1 MNKSATAPKTAE
13 MATAGEAAAPTTTV
27 KILTLDERV
36 ARALTHPEQFT
47 SFEKLIAAVDEQL
60 DHTDQRARAARARA
74 LDASVQDPAARGAA
88 EDAEFE
94 GARLRDGLAKLKD
107 LEAAARQ
114 REQVER
120 LSAERARV
128 KAIRDKLADD
138 LKTVY
143 LPAAQQLAAL
153 FAAIEKCDEECK
165 RVGLPSVEL
174 AARQIPNFTSNDV
187 RLAAQV
193 RLPQLVVGQHGS
205 AEVWPPKKLP
215 ISLQLI
221 GAPAF

>member
-1 MNKSATAPKTAE
+1 MSKSTTASKTE
-13 MATAGEAAAPTTTV
+13 ENAAADDAAVPAATV

-47 SFEKLIAAVDEQL
+47 SFEKLIAEVNEQL

-74 LDASVQDPAARGAA
+74 IDASVQDPAARGAA

-94 GARLRDGLAKLKD
+94 AARLKDGLAKLKD
-107 LEAAARQ
+107 LEAAARE

-128 KAIRDKLADD
+128 IAIRDKLADD
-138 LKTVY
+138 LKTIYV
-143 LPAAQQLAAL
+143 PAAQQLAAL
-153 FAAIEKCDEECK
+153 FAAIEKCDQECK
-165 RVGLPSVEL
+165 RAGIPSVEL
-174 AARQIPNFTSNDV
+174 AARQIPNFMSNDV
-187 RLAAQV
+187 RLAEQM
-193 RLPQLVVGQHGS
+193 RLPTLVVGRHGS

-215 ISLQLI
+215 MSLQLT